1 MPRKSPPTRTTSPS
15 PSRAAKPAR
24 AKVGAAKK
32 SATARKPAPKPRC
45 ELTVLWTAR
54 ALSHTDTLRYFLADD
69 TDDRS
74 PLDALGLSQLR
85 DDRVTLAQARR
96 ALKTRLT
103 VLEGSEVVREGVL
116 FRNVATLG
124 SLLALTQA
132 EQEVLAFAIALDL
145 HKPLQSCF
153 ERLDGLSLRRLH
165 ELLAQ
170 VLGVSEDDVRE
181 ALKRTGP
188 LASTGLVRVATD
200 VRRTWDDPFEV
211 MDGLENILLTEYEQ
225 PEAILANFFRRSPA
239 PKLTLDDFPHAHDDV
254 ALLLRFLRG
263 ALAQQADGVNVL
275 LYGVPGTG
283 KTELARALAAA
294 LTSSLYEVNVEAE
307 DGSAISGTG
316 RFSAFQL
323 CQRMLGRRSN
333 TLVLFDEIEDVFPD
347 RWYSFF
353 GRQRRS
359 GEDKGWTNRLLEGN
373 PVPTLWLSNEVEQID
388 PAFLRRFDFI
398 FELRTPPQPVRQRI
412 LERQLTGLPAR
423 APWIRRMAGDE
434 RLTPAHIERA
444 ARVARLSG
452 IDEADPMEHALG
464 RILHNSLAV
473 HGGSKPTTPAQ
484 HDVYDLRFLNC
495 SEDLEGLVAS
505 LERTARARGGHVV
518 GSVCLYGPPG
528 TGKTAFAHHLAE
540 RLGKTLHARRASD
553 ILGPFVG
560 QTEQNIAEMFR
571 VARDE
576 GAVLLLDEA
585 DSFFQNRQGAMHHWE
600 VTQVNELL
608 VQMEQFDGL
617 FLCSTNLYEHL
628 DPASLRRFTLK
639 VRFDPPKAPARWELF
654 VRTLAAL
661 GAEIPAGEE
670 GRYRL
675 ALDALARLTPGDFA
689 TVRRKAALLQHEVSA
704 ANLLAALEHE
714 HKARPGGTK
723 GALGFGGVTPAGGP
737 AAR

>member
-1 MPRKSPPTRTTSPS
+1 MPRKISTPRTSSPS
-15 PSRAAKPAR
+15 ASHTAKPAR

-32 SATARKPAPKPRC
+32 PAAARKPAARPRC

-54 ALSHTDTLRYFLADD
+54 ALLHTDTLRYFLGDD

-96 ALKTRLT
+96 ALNTRLAA
-103 VLEGSEVVREGVL
+103 LEGCEVVREGVL
-116 FRNVATLG
+116 FRNVAALG

-165 ELLAQ
+165 ELLGQ
-170 VLGVSEDDVRE
+170 VLGVREDDVRE

-225 PEAILANFFRRSPA
+225 PEAILANFFRRSPE
-239 PKLTLDDFPHAHDDV
+239 PKLTLDDFPHAQDDV

-283 KTELARALAAA
+283 KTELARSLAAA

-347 RWYSFF
+347 RWYSIF

-373 PVPTLWLSNEVEQID
+373 PVPTLWLSNEVEQMD
-388 PAFLRRFDFI
+388 AAFLRRFDFI

-423 APWIRRMAGDE
+423 APWIRRMASDE

-452 IDEADPMEHALG
+452 IDEADPMERALG

-473 HGGSKPTTPAQ
+473 HGGSQPATPSH
-484 HDVYDLRFLNC
+484 HDVYDLRVLNC

-571 VARDE
+571 IARDE

-639 VRFDPPKAPARWELF
+639 VRFDPPKAPARWALF

-661 GAEIPAGEE
+661 GAELPTGEE

-675 ALDALARLTPGDFA
+675 GLDALSRLTPGDFA
-689 TVRRKAALLQHEVSA
+689 TVRRKAALLQHEVTA
-704 ANLLAALEHE
+704 ASLLVALEQE
-714 HKARPGGTK
+714 HRARPGGAK

>member
-1 MPRKSPPTRTTSPS
+1 MWAGTHAMSKRSTPSRPARPTRTSAAKTSPRTKAAAVKS
-15 PSRAAKPAR
+15 PRARKAPAR
-24 AKVGAAKK
+24 
-32 SATARKPAPKPRC
+32 PRC
-45 ELTVLWTAR
+45 ELTVLWTGR
-54 ALSHTDTLRYFLADD
+54 ALAHTDTLRYFLTDD

-103 VLEGSEVVREGVL
+103 VLEGSEIVREGVL

-124 SLLALTQA
+124 SLLALTPA

-170 VLGVSEDDVRE
+170 VLGVHEDDIRE

-211 MDGLENILLTEYEQ
+211 MDGLENILLTEYDQ
-225 PEAILANFFRRSPA
+225 PEAILANFFRRSPSPRLA
-239 PKLTLDDFPHAHDDV
+239 LDDFPHAHDDV

-263 ALAQQADGVNVL
+263 ALGQQADGVNVL

-283 KTELARALAAA
+283 KTELARSLAAA
-294 LTSSLYEVNVEAE
+294 LEASLYEVNVEAD

-323 CQRMLGRRSN
+323 CQRMLGRRQN

-412 LERQLTGLPAR
+412 LERQLDGLPAR
-423 APWIRRMAGDE
+423 SPWIRRMAGDE

-452 IDEADPMEHALG
+452 ITEADPMELALG

-473 HGGSKPTTPAQ
+473 HGGSKPATPAGT
-484 HDVYDLRFLNC
+484 DVYDLRFLNC
-495 SEDLEGLVAS
+495 SEDLEGLVTS
-505 LERTARARGGHVV
+505 LERAGRARGGHVV

-540 RLGKTLHARRASD
+540 RLGKTLQARRASD

-608 VQMEQFDGL
+608 VQMEMFDGL

-654 VRTLAAL
+654 VRTLGAL
-661 GAEIPAGEE
+661 GATLPDGEE
-670 GRYRL
+670 TRYRL
-675 ALDALARLTPGDFA
+675 GLDALPRLTPGDFA
-689 TVRRKAALLQHEVSA
+689 TVRRQATLLQHEVSA
-704 ANLLAALEHE
+704 ASLLTALERE
-714 HKARPGGTK
+714 HRARPENRK
-723 GALGFGGVTPAGGP
+723 GPLGFGPS
-737 AAR
+737 

>member
-1 MPRKSPPTRTTSPS
+1 MPKPNTPARPART
-15 PSRAAKPAR
+15 RAAKATTRTKTAPA
-24 AKVGAAKK
+24 K
-32 SATARKPAPKPRC
+32 ARKPAARKAPVRPRC
-45 ELTVLWTAR
+45 ELTVLWTGR
-54 ALSHTDTLRYFLADD
+54 ALTHTDTLRYFLGDD

-85 DDRVTLAQARR
+85 DERVTLAQARR

-103 VLEGSEVVREGVL
+103 VLEASEIVREGVL

-124 SLLALTQA
+124 SLLALTPA

-153 ERLDGLSLRRLH
+153 ERLEALSLRRLH

-170 VLGVSEDDVRE
+170 VLGVPEDDIRE

-211 MDGLENILLTEYEQ
+211 MDGLENILLTEYDQ
-225 PEAILANFFRRSPA
+225 PEAILANFFRRSPS
-239 PKLTLDDFPHAHDDV
+239 PRLTLDDFPHAHDDV
-254 ALLLRFLRG
+254 ALLLRFLQG

-283 KTELARALAAA
+283 KTELARALASA
-294 LTSSLYEVNVEAE
+294 LTASLYEVNVEAD

-323 CQRMLGRRSN
+323 CQRMLGRRQN

-412 LERQLTGLPAR
+412 LERQLDGLPAR
-423 APWIRRMAGDE
+423 APWIRRMAADE

-452 IDEADPMEHALG
+452 IAEADPMELALG

-473 HGGSKPTTPAQ
+473 HGGSKPATPTGT
-484 HDVYDLRFLNC
+484 DVYDLRYLNC
-495 SEDLEGLVAS
+495 SEDLEALVTS
-505 LERTARARGGHVV
+505 LERAGRARGGHVA

-540 RLGKTLHARRASD
+540 RLGKTLQARRASD

-608 VQMEQFDGL
+608 VQMEMFDGL

-654 VRTLAAL
+654 VRTLGAL
-661 GAEIPAGEE
+661 GASLPEGEE
-670 GRYRL
+670 ARYRL
-675 ALDALARLTPGDFA
+675 SLDALPKLTPGDFA
-689 TVRRKAALLQHEVSA
+689 TVRRQAALLQHEVSA
-704 ANLLAALEHE
+704 ASLLKALEHE
-714 HKARPGGTK
+714 HKARPENRRGP
-723 GALGFGGVTPAGGP
+723 LGFGGNGPTSGP